1 MNFKLNLAKVAAL
14 SVVAAAVAAPPL
26 LADQQVTGR
35 AVRPGSTA
43 SPTLVE
49 QNGAVNEAVPVD
61 DANSGA
67 DAPASPAHSVPGTDI
82 ASGDNGTAPEA
93 AVSMGAGGVMGAPAT
108 KASGGT
114 TASPTLSEQHGAM
127 NGGVPVDDANSG
139 ADAPASPAHSV
150 PGTDIASGDNGM
162 APEAAASMGAGGVM
176 SAPAMQGPLPGA
188 GANPRAP
195 SGKGGAV
202 RAGQE
207 GAIRQN

>member
-93 AVSMGAGGVMGAPAT
+93 A
-108 KASGGT
+108 
-114 TASPTLSEQHGAM
+114 
-127 NGGVPVDDANSG
+127 
-139 ADAPASPAHSV
+139 
-150 PGTDIASGDNGM
+150 
-162 APEAAASMGAGGVM
+162 ASMGAGGVM